1 MKLRSKSIVSILL
14 LLWMQ
19 AGFADDNFC
28 GTDDEPALIYS
39 RIPISSVG
47 NLRDYLDTN
56 GHSRVGSLQDILSL
70 TPSVGA
76 ATGANL
82 DQIASY
88 LSSLNDFHSSMMKS
102 SSEQIGQLISE
113 RLAGEIDSLFYSNQ
127 TNNRRISFNSAEEQF
142 LNGNGYTANGT
153 YAYVADGKISIS
165 LKITRLRD
173 AETRTFVSVGE
184 PITAVRQLAFRVFDA
199 FQFPSNQSV
208 FNPFHEKTWVSLGGG
223 SAGTAMRMSDAM
235 EYCEALNARLPTKM
249 EVLLASKLGQYVSG
263 IKINPRAPYTVTDS
277 GVLKA
282 LVPATGS
289 CNSIGNEVSRQ
300 YLVACIQD

>member
-1 MKLRSKSIVSILL
+1 MRVTSILSVFL
-14 LLWMQ
+14 ILCTQ
-19 AGFADDNFC
+19 VGFAEENFC

-56 GHSRVGSLQDILSL
+56 GYSRVGSLQDILSL

-102 SSEQIGQLISE
+102 SSERIGQLISE
-113 RLAGEIDSLFYSNQ
+113 RLAGEIDALFYTTQ
-127 TNNRRISFNSAEEQF
+127 TTTRRISFNSSEEKF

-153 YAYVADGKISIS
+153 YAYVADDTISIS
-165 LKITRLRD
+165 LKITRLKD
-173 AETRTFVSVGE
+173 AETRTFVAVGE
-184 PITAVRQLAFRVFDA
+184 PINAVRQLAFRVFDA

-208 FNPFHEKTWVSLGGG
+208 FNPFHDKTWVSLGSGNTG
-223 SAGTAMRMSDAM
+223 MAMRMNDAM
-235 EYCEALNARLPTKM
+235 EYCEALNARIPTKM

-263 IKINPRAPYTVTDS
+263 IKINPRASYTVTHS
-277 GVLKA
+277 GKLKA
-282 LVPATGS
+282 LTPATGS
-289 CNSIGNEVSRQ
+289 CNTVGNEVSRQ

>member
-1 MKLRSKSIVSILL
+1 MRVRSILSVFL
-14 LLWMQ
+14 ILWMQ
-19 AGFADDNFC
+19 AGFADNNFC
-28 GTDDEPALIYS
+28 GTDEEPALIYS

-56 GHSRVGSLQDILSL
+56 GYSRVGSLQDILSL

-88 LSSLNDFHSSMMKS
+88 LWLLNDFHSSMMKS

-113 RLAGEIDSLFYSNQ
+113 RLAGEIDLLFYTNQ
-127 TNNRRISFNSAEEQF
+127 TTNRRISFNSAEEQF

-153 YAYVADGKISIS
+153 YAYVADDTISIS
-165 LKITRLRD
+165 LKITRLKD
-173 AETRTFVSVGE
+173 AETRTFIAIGE
-184 PITAVRQLAFRVFDA
+184 PITAVKQLAFRIFDA

-208 FNPFHEKTWVSLGGG
+208 SNPFHGKTWVSIGGG
-223 SAGTAMRMSDAM
+223 NTGTAMRMSDAM
-235 EYCEALNARLPTKM
+235 EYCKALNARLPTKM

-277 GVLKA
+277 VKLKA
-282 LVPATGS
+282 LIPATGS
-289 CNSIGNEVSRQ
+289 CNTVGNEVSRQ
-300 YLVACIQD
+300 YMVACIQD